1 MLTGDLLE
9 FFQDKLESLRI
20 KILDFSRSNPLI
32 NTRMGTNYQNY
43 IRVVDEHPEVILN
56 GLEFSEFELTPLP
69 TLEDEPKDELNS
81 KFENRFKELLVT
93 DELYFEEL
101 LKLEEEKDT
110 SQDSLQKA
118 QRELKDRI
126 REELKM
132 PPRVK
137 RDSLNLRQHA
147 KNNDI
152 NPNYDLPIPEETHD
166 DGRYSDNKIQTLLL
180 QKDLERLAGRIF
192 SRGRSSELETGIN
205 TLHAAF
211 GFLEW
216 IELDG
221 EQENLSPLVILPL
234 NLQKKSSAHGIKYVI
249 DGIGEKGRTN
259 RVLKEKLKQQY
270 QIEFPEFDGT
280 SIENYFITINNLK
293 PKSFTKWNVKRFINF
308 GNFPSAQMSMF
319 NDLKFD
325 NHDYENNQLV
335 QDLLIGTDTSLQDYS
350 FAEDY
355 NNDIPK
361 IENEVPNL
369 VLDAD
374 SSQFSALVDIQRGK
388 NLAIE
393 GPPGTGKSQTIVN
406 AIVSAI
412 ASGKKVL
419 FVAQKLAALEVVLAR
434 IKSLGLDDF
443 ILPLQDTRTSRGKL
457 ITSIKK
463 RIEISERDIKSELG
477 NDYIIDHQ
485 ANIDNFRDA
494 REKLLSYLNIL
505 KTEIIEGY
513 SVYDVFGKNIRLSEI
528 VLSQEQI
535 NQFKINNSLS
545 LSKNKIVRI
554 LDDCKELE
562 AKWTSCKNIN
572 SLWSQIKLVNV
583 NKFVIDEILSKSL
596 ELSRSIDEF
605 VDLFPDYFNEEGI
618 IDNSHYIQK
627 SKITNN
633 YHYLKDYLR
642 DCDIQF
648 SLLMIENNGSK
659 LAQDYLDLKIKIG
672 EFDTNFK
679 NLFIDPLSDD
689 LQIKLK
695 NDINELQKFDISFL
709 NSTNLKVE
717 IDKLLEKQEKNK
729 QTYNKLNDFY
739 TNYSNLRKCS
749 FKSIQ
754 NAHKIISET
763 PETVIFLRD
772 KKYENPNSIS
782 VLQTAIDQANIIK
795 IKKDSLSNDF
805 HVDRIPSNEVLVKH
819 ITYLQNASS
828 FSFLSSDNKEAKS
841 LFETVVK
848 KYKFTKKYAI
858 KFFQELS
865 DFKKLEEKLFSNN
878 LLKSLVGENYD
889 GVNTDFQMIK
899 KTCNFFETINNT
911 FQQINDQ
918 PLIDFLKNQPLNIL
932 KSLPKLSENDL
943 NDFSNF
949 ESIEN
954 EQNELNEQI
963 NIISTKID
971 FINSNFLY
979 LKDKENTST
988 ESLIKFEDVYKNYNQ
1003 KVIQFNEIKNNKVFD
1018 KINLSN
1024 LNQSKLDHSIKL
1036 IKIIE
1041 NLEFEKKETIQLIE
1055 SNEIENVSQNFE
1067 NFLKFEKAIKDR
1079 INNFIS
1085 DYKLTNISTD
1095 TENLKFIEFS
1105 KYLEKA
1111 SKERVN
1117 LENFANFNKELS
1129 NFSDKNVLNFIEFQ
1143 LLKEQN
1149 LDGIQL
1155 IIDALIFR
1163 DLMIKIYDKFSN
1175 ELSGYNGQNLTT
1187 LRKKVRE
1194 LDKKIIESNCKKVK
1208 LDLLQNCSPDAG
1220 NGRGKPSTFTGMSL
1234 LHHEIERKAGHKSPR
1249 FLLDKAGDAL
1259 LELMPC
1265 WTMPP
1270 LNIAKYLKSDFQK
1283 FDLCIIDEA
1292 SQMIPGF
1299 ALGAL
1304 LRSKQ
1309 CIIVGD
1315 VNQMPPDNT
1324 FTTNL
1329 NSVDQDEDLAMPE
1342 ESILEIANVTFK
1354 PRRRLKWHYRSE
1366 DSSLIAFSNRYVY
1379 EDELI
1384 LFPSSSE
1391 NSKIDDMGVSLVKLD
1406 GIYKSSVNLME
1417 ATKIVEYAINFMK
1430 THPRRSLGVVAMNL
1444 QQTDHILSLI
1454 DTAQNTVKHVRDYI
1468 DYWDKINE
1476 GLERFIVKNVASIQG
1491 DERDTILISTVYGPE
1506 VAGGPVAKRFG
1517 PINGNSGKRRL
1528 NVLFSRAKKQ
1538 LVTFTSM
1545 KPSDLKV
1552 DKSQNEGV
1560 FLLGKWLEYSQ
1571 TRVIDAGEQTNK
1583 KPDSDFE
1590 IYVMEQIEK
1599 LGYQAIPQVGV
1610 AGYFIDIGVKH
1621 PEWDYGYIMGVECD
1635 GRQYHSSLSARDRD
1649 RLRQNV
1655 LENLGWSFHRIW
1667 STDWFNT
1674 RDQEINR
1681 LKKRLDEKL
1690 AELKASK
1697 SHQYETSIEE
1707 LNIELR
1713 KEEISNLLL
1722 EKTNNQTLSKSNIKD
1737 NSEEITKEKIDAE
1750 LEKTKSLKG
1759 TPAYNN
1765 EVSKILDEITEMI
1778 ENQKTKN
1785 DIVTNSKFIE
1795 IQDQVTLEYLD
1806 GDKSVFQFTIS
1817 EKQNDLENGIINQNM
1832 PIAKAVLDQEK
1843 GETIDVL
1850 VGVKRRK
1857 AIIKDIRKKIE
1868 K

>member
-1 MLTGDLLE
+1 MEGLTSENLQFL
-9 FFQDKLESLRI
+9 QKKLESLRI

-32 NTRMGTNYQNY
+32 NTRMNDNYQNF
-43 IRVVDEHPEVILN
+43 IRVIDEHPEIILN
-56 GLEFSEFELTPLP
+56 GLEFSEYELTPLP
-69 TLEDEPKDELNS
+69 TLEDEPKDELNP
-81 KFENRFKELLVT
+81 KFENRFKELLIT

-101 LKLEEEKDT
+101 FKLEEEKDT

-118 QRELKDRI
+118 QRDLKDRI
-126 REELKM
+126 REEFKM

-137 RDSLNLRQHA
+137 KDAINIRQHA

-152 NPNYDLPIPEETHD
+152 NPNYDLPNPDENHE
-166 DGRYSDNKIQTLLL
+166 DGRHLDNKIQTLLL
-180 QKDLERLAGRIF
+180 PKDLERLAGKIF
-192 SRGRSSELETGIN
+192 SKGRTSELETGIN

-221 EQENLSPLVILPL
+221 EQESLSPIVILPL
-234 NLQKKSSAHGIKYVI
+234 NLQKKSSSHGIKYII

-270 QIEFPEFDGT
+270 KIDFPEFDGT
-280 SIENYFITINNLK
+280 SIENYFVTINNLK
-293 PKSFTKWNVKRFINF
+293 PKNFTKWNIKRFINF

-335 QDLLIGTDTSLQDYS
+335 QDLLIGTDTSHQDHS

-355 NNDIPK
+355 NNDIPE
-361 IENEVPNL
+361 IENEVPYL

-374 SSQFSALVDIQRGK
+374 SSQFSALVDIQRGN

-406 AIVSAI
+406 AIVSAM

-434 IKSLGLDDF
+434 IKSLGLEDF
-443 ILPLQDTRTSRGKL
+443 ILPLQHSRTTRGKL

-463 RIEISERDIKSELG
+463 RIEISGKDIKSELG
-477 NDYIIDHQ
+477 NNYIIDHQ
-485 ANIDNFRDA
+485 SDIENFRDA

-513 SVYDVFGKNIRLSEI
+513 TVYDIFGKNIRLNETN
-528 VLSQEQI
+528 LKPEQK
-535 NQFKINNSLS
+535 NKFNINNPLL
-545 LSKNKIVRI
+545 LSKNTIKKI

-562 AKWTSCKNIN
+562 KKWISCKNIN
-572 SLWSQIKLVNV
+572 SFWSNIKLENV
-583 NKFVIDEILSKSL
+583 NKFVIDDILFNSS
-596 ELSRSIDEF
+596 ELSQSIRDF
-605 VDLFPDYFNEEGI
+605 VNLFPDYFNEEGLI
-618 IDNSHYIQK
+618 NNLVCIQK
-627 SKITNN
+627 NKITEN
-633 YHYLKDYLR
+633 YNSLKEFLKNG
-642 DCDIQF
+642 DIQF
-648 SLLMIENNGSK
+648 SLLMIENNGNK
-659 LAQDYLDLKIKIG
+659 LAQDYLNLKNEI
-672 EFDTNFK
+672 EDFDNNFK
-679 NLFIDPLSDD
+679 KLFINPLNDD
-689 LQIKLK
+689 LQIQLK
-695 NDINELQKFDISFL
+695 RDLNELEKLSISSL
-709 NSTNLKVE
+709 SSANLKLN
-717 IDKLLEKQEKNK
+717 IDQLLEKQKK
-729 QTYNKLNDFY
+729 YNQNYNSLSDFFN
-739 TNYSNLRKCS
+739 NYPDLKKCS
-749 FKSIQ
+749 FKSIE

-763 PETVIFLRD
+763 PETALFLRD
-772 KKYENPNSIS
+772 KKYENPNASS
-782 VLQTAIDQANIIK
+782 VLQSAIDQANIIIVSK
-795 IKKDSLSNDF
+795 ERLSNDF
-805 HVDRIPSNEVLVKH
+805 HIDRVPSYNVLVKH

-828 FSFLSSDNKEAKS
+828 FSFLSSENKEAKS
-841 LFETVVK
+841 LFETVIK
-848 KYKFTKKYAI
+848 KYKFTKKYAV

-865 DFKKLEEKLFSNN
+865 DFKKLEENLFSNN
-878 LLKSLVGENYD
+878 LLINLVGENNEGID
-889 GVNTDFQMIK
+889 TDFINIK
-899 KTCNFFETINNT
+899 KICDFFQTINNS
-911 FQQINDQ
+911 FQEINDQ
-918 PLIDFLKNQPLNIL
+918 PLLDFLKNQPTNLL
-932 KSLPKLSENDL
+932 KSLPKVPCANLESLS
-943 NDFSNF
+943 DFK
-949 ESIEN
+949 SIEDT
-954 EQNELNEQI
+954 QTELNKKI
-963 NIISTKID
+963 NIISNKVEFID
-971 FINSNFLY
+971 TNFLY
-979 LKDKENTST
+979 LRNKEGTSIQ
-988 ESLIKFEDVYKNYNQ
+988 SLVKFEDIYKNYNE
-1003 KVIQFNEIKNNKVFD
+1003 KVSQLNNIKNNQLFD
-1018 KINLSN
+1018 EISLSN
-1024 LNQSKLDHSIKL
+1024 LDQLKLDHSIKL

-1041 NLEFEKKETIQLIE
+1041 SLEFEKEDTIQLVKTNLIE
-1055 SNEIENVSQNFE
+1055 QVSEHHQ
-1067 NFLKFEKAIKDR
+1067 NFLKHQEIVKVKIE
-1079 INNFIS
+1079 NFIS
-1085 DYKLTNISTD
+1085 DYELKNIPAD
-1095 TENLKFIEFS
+1095 TENFKFIKFS
-1105 KYLEKA
+1105 EDLAKA
-1111 SKERVN
+1111 SNERAN
-1117 LENFANFNKELS
+1117 LQNFATFNNELS
-1129 NFSDKNVLNFIEFQ
+1129 NYSNKDVLSFIEFQ

-1149 LDGIQL
+1149 LDGIEL
-1155 IIDALIFR
+1155 IIETLIFR
-1163 DLMIKIYDKFSN
+1163 NLMIKIYDKFGN

-1194 LDKKIIESNCKKVK
+1194 LDEKIIQSNCKKVK
-1208 LDLLQNCSPDAG
+1208 LDLIENCSPDTG
-1220 NGRGKPSTFTGMSL
+1220 NGKGKPSTYTGMSL
-1234 LHHEIERKAGHKSPR
+1234 LYHEIEKKGGHKSPR

-1270 LNIAKYLKSDFQK
+1270 LNIADYLKSDMPK
-1283 FDLCIIDEA
+1283 FDICIIDEA

-1309 CIIVGD
+1309 CVIVGD

-1329 NSVDQDEDLAMPE
+1329 SNLDEDEDIEVRE

-1379 EDELI
+1379 DDELI

-1391 NSKIDDMGVSLVKLD
+1391 NNKIDDMGVSLIQLD
-1406 GIYKSSVNLME
+1406 GIYKSSINILE
-1417 ATKIVEYAINFMK
+1417 ATKIVEYATNFMK
-1430 THPRRSLGVVAMNL
+1430 THPKRSLGIVAMNL

-1454 DTAQNTVKHVRDYI
+1454 DTAQNTLKHVRDYI

-1506 VAGGPVAKRFG
+1506 IIGGPVAKRFG
-1517 PINGNSGKRRL
+1517 PVNGISGKRRL

-1552 DKSQNEGV
+1552 DKAKNEGS

-1610 AGYFIDIGVKH
+1610 SGYFIDIGVKH
-1621 PEWDYGYIMGVECD
+1621 PDWDYGYIMGVECD

-1681 LKKRLDEKL
+1681 LKNRLDEKL
-1690 AELKASK
+1690 ANLKESNK
-1697 SHQYETSIEE
+1697 NEINTSIED

-1713 KEEISNLLL
+1713 KEEILKLLPL
-1722 EKTNNQTLSKSNIKD
+1722 KATDQYLNKSN
-1737 NSEEITKEKIDAE
+1737 EITKDTFDSE
-1750 LEKTKSLKG
+1750 LEKTKNLKG
-1759 TPAYNN
+1759 TPEYND
-1765 EVSKILDEITEMI
+1765 EVFKIFDDITERI
-1778 ENQKTKN
+1778 EEQKTKS
-1785 DIVTNSKFIE
+1785 DSVTNSKFIE
-1795 IQDQVTLEYLD
+1795 IQDQVTLEYMD
-1806 GDKSVFQFTIS
+1806 GDKSIFQFIIS
-1817 EKQNDLENGIINQNM
+1817 EKENNLENGIINQNM
-1832 PIAKAVLDQEK
+1832 PIAKAVLEQEL
-1843 GETIDVL
+1843 GEEIDVL
-1850 VGVKRRK
+1850 VGVRRRK
-1857 AIIKDIRKKIE
+1857 AIIKEIKKQFE